1 MNETASSL
9 ALGIDRSILGQPWQ
23 WRRASA
29 DMGSEGLAPDDLVTQ
44 LLLARGVARDDV
56 ERQRLPTLRS
66 FMPDPSLF
74 RDMEAAAARL
84 ADAVEAREAVT
95 IFGDYDVDGATSAAL
110 LVRLLRALDVP
121 VGAYIPDRLMEG
133 YGPSGAALVRIG
145 EAGSRLVVTVDC
157 GAQAFDAIAEA
168 KAAGVEVIV
177 VDHHQCATSL
187 PDAFAVVNPNRLDEA
202 EEAAAHGNLAAVG
215 VAFLLGAAL
224 LRTLRARGYFGQR
237 PEPALIELLDL
248 VALGT
253 VADVARLTGFNRALV
268 TQGLK
273 VMARRGNI
281 GLAALMDA
289 ARLSKPP
296 SASDMGFA
304 LGPRI
309 NAGGRVGKSDLG
321 VRLLTTT
328 DPNEAAEI
336 AQELN
341 RLNEERRAIEAAV
354 LDEAIAASAACA
366 NAPVA
371 IVAGAGW
378 HPGVI
383 GIVAGR
389 LKEKLYRPAIVIA
402 LGEDGIGKGSGRSIS
417 GVDLGA
423 AILAAKETG
432 LLVAGGGHAMAAG
445 PTVAPGK
452 LDALGAFLNER
463 LAADVERA
471 SGGKSLLIDAV
482 LAPRGISPLWCDAI
496 ESAGPY
502 GAGWP
507 APRVATGPVRIVESG
522 IVGTDHVR
530 LIVSGD
536 DGARFKAIAFR
547 SAETEL
553 GQALLHAR
561 GGRKLWLAGRAK
573 RDDWGSR
580 PAAELHLEDAA
591 WAD

>member
-1 MNETASSL
+1 MTDT
-9 ALGIDRSILGQPWQ
+9 ALGIARSILGQPWR
-23 WRRASA
+23 WRRTSA
-29 DMGSEGLAPDDLVTQ
+29 QMGGENLAPDDLVAQ
-44 LLLARGVARDDV
+44 LLLARGVPRDDI
-56 ERQRLPTLRS
+56 ERQRAPTLRA

-74 RDMEAAAARL
+74 RDMDAAAARL

-95 IFGDYDVDGATSAAL
+95 VFGDYDVDGATSAAL

-145 EAGSRLVVTVDC
+145 AAGSRLVVTVDC

-177 VDHHQCATSL
+177 VDHHQCATTL
-187 PDAFAVVNPNRLDEA
+187 PQAFAVVNPNRLDEA
-202 EEAAAHGNLAAVG
+202 PDAALHGNLAAVG

-224 LRTLRARGYFGQR
+224 LRTLRTRGFFGSR
-237 PEPALIELLDL
+237 PEPALIDLLDL

-289 ARLSKPP
+289 ARLTKPP
-296 SASDMGFA
+296 TASDMGFA

-321 VRLLTTT
+321 VRLLTTS
-328 DPNEAAEI
+328 DPQEAADI

-341 RLNEERRAIEAAV
+341 HLNDERRAIEAAV
-354 LDEAIAASAACA
+354 LDQAIEASIACA

-371 IVAGAGW
+371 LVAASGW

-389 LKEKLYRPAIVIA
+389 LKERLHRPAIVVA
-402 LGEDGIGKGSGRSIS
+402 LGDDGIGKGSGRSIA

-423 AILAAKETG
+423 AVLAAKETG

-445 PTVAPGK
+445 LTVAADRI
-452 LDALGAFLNER
+452 DALGAFLSDR

-471 SGGKSLLIDAV
+471 SGDKALLIDAV
-482 LAPRGISPLWCDAI
+482 LAPRGISPLWCEAI
-496 ESAGPY
+496 DSAGPY

-507 APRVATGPVRIVESG
+507 APRVATGPVRIVEAG
-522 IVGTDHVR
+522 IVGTDHLR
-530 LIVSGD
+530 LIVAGD

-547 SAETEL
+547 SAEGLL
-553 GQALLHAR
+553 GQTLLHAR

>member
-1 MNETASSL
+1 MSGA
-9 ALGIDRSILGQPWQ
+9 ALGITRSIAGQPWH

-29 DMGSEGLAPDDLVTQ
+29 DMASENLAPDDLVTQ
-44 LLLARGVARDDV
+44 LLLARGVPRDDL
-56 ERQRLPTLRS
+56 ERQRTPTLRG
-66 FMPDPSLF
+66 FMPDPALF
-74 RDMEAAAARL
+74 RDMDAAAERL
-84 ADAVEAREAVT
+84 ADAVEAKEAIT

-110 LVRLLRALDVP
+110 LVRLLRDLGVP

-133 YGPSGAALVRIG
+133 YGPSGAALVKIG

-168 KAAGVEVIV
+168 NAAGVETII
-177 VDHHQCATSL
+177 VDHHQCATTL
-187 PDAFAVVNPNRLDEA
+187 PAAFAVVNPNRLDEA
-202 EEAAAHGNLAAVG
+202 PEAAAHGNLAAVG

-224 LRTLRARGYFGQR
+224 LRVLRGRGHFANR
-237 PEPALIELLDL
+237 AEPALIELLDL

-273 VMARRGNI
+273 IMGRRGNI

-289 ARLSKPP
+289 ARLTKAPT
-296 SASDMGFA
+296 ATDMGFA

-321 VRLLTTT
+321 VRLLTTA
-328 DPNEAAEI
+328 DPQEAAEI
-336 AQELN
+336 SQELN
-341 RLNEERRAIEAAV
+341 RLNDERRAIEAAV
-354 LDEAIAASAACA
+354 LDQAMAMSERAA

-389 LKEKLYRPAIVIA
+389 LKEKLRRPAIVIA
-402 LGEDGIGKGSGRSIS
+402 LDDGGIGKGSGRSIS

-423 AILAAKETG
+423 AILAAKESG

-445 PTVAPGK
+445 LTVEADR

-471 SGGKSLLIDAV
+471 SGDRSLLIDAV
-482 LAPRGISPLWCDAI
+482 LAPRGISPLWCEAI

-530 LIVSGD
+530 LIVAGD
-536 DGARFKAIAFR
+536 DGGRFKAIAFR
-547 SAETEL
+547 AAETEL

-561 GGRKLWLAGRAK
+561 GRKLWLAGRAK